1 MSSTADVARRVLA
14 ASFLAAI
21 AALASACSSGS
32 GAAAP
37 TSTVTVTQTPV
48 SAPASTPTQ
57 TPTSTPP
64 APTECTTAALKV
76 SVGSSQGAAGTIY
89 YSIDFTNV
97 SGSGCVVQGYPGVS
111 LVSHGS
117 NAGSQIGADGKRTS
131 ATAVRLVTLAPGQI
145 GHATLAIAQAGAFSQ
160 SSCRPVSAHWL
171 KVFPPDQTVAA
182 YVPFSTQTCA
192 STSRPTMRI
201 SAIAAGA

>member
-1 MSSTADVARRVLA
+1 MSSTADVTRRVLA

-21 AALASACSSGS
+21 AALAVGCSSGS
-32 GAAAP
+32 GAATP
-37 TSTVTVTQTPV
+37 TNTVTVTQTPV
-48 SAPASTPTQ
+48 STPTQ
-57 TPTSTPP
+57 TPTQAATPP

-89 YSIDFTNV
+89 YSIDFANV
-97 SGSGCVVQGYPGVS
+97 SGADCVVQGYPGVS
-111 LVSHGS
+111 LVSQGS
-117 NAGSQIGADGKRTS
+117 NAGSQIGADGKRAST
-131 ATAVRLVTLAPGQI
+131 TAVRPVTLAPGQI
-145 GHATLAIAQAGAFSQ
+145 GHATLAIAQAGAFPQ
-160 SSCRPVSAHWL
+160 SSCRPVTAHWL

-192 STSRPTMRI
+192 STSQPTMRI